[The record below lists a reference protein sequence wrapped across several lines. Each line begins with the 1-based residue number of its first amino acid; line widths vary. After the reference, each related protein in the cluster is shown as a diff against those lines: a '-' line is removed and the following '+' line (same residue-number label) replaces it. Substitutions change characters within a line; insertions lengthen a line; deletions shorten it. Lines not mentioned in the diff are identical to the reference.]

1 MYRFHNSIHF
11 INLDLLGYGYKYI
24 MMSMPSNIEH
34 YKNLSKDVLTH
45 QDKIK
50 FFDQNQKAF
59 YLDIYSD
66 SWSMMMQAYAKEE
79 NLSSEQ
85 LNEIEEMKWKEMPE
99 MLKLFAYDF
108 CILNG
113 FIFTGVGK

>member
-1 MYRFHNSIHF
+1 MASDIEY
-11 INLDLLGYGYKYI
+11 YKQ
-24 MMSMPSNIEH
+24 
-34 YKNLSKDVLTH
+34 LSKKVSTK
-45 QDKIK
+45 QDKIN

-66 SWSMMMQAYAKEE
+66 SWSRMMEEYAKAE

-85 LNEIEEMKWKEMPE
+85 LNKIEEMKWIEMPE
-99 MLKLFAYDF
+99 VLKLFAYDF

-113 FIFTGVGK
+113 FVFTGVGK

>member
-1 MYRFHNSIHF
+1 
-11 INLDLLGYGYKYI
+11 
-24 MMSMPSNIEH
+24 MPSDIEY
-34 YKNLSKDVLTH
+34 YKKLSRKVSS
-45 QDKIK
+45 QEDKIN

-59 YLDIYSD
+59 YVDIYSD
-66 SWSMMMQAYAKEE
+66 SWSKMMEAYANAE

-99 MLKLFAYDF
+99 MLKIFAYDF

-113 FIFTGVGK
+113 FVFTGVGK